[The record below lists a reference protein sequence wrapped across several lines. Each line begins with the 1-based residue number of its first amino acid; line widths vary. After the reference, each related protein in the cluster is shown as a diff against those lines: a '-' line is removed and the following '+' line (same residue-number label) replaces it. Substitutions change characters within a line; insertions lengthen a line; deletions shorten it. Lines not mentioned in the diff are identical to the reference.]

1 MAANPYDVYRRTA
14 VTTASPAHLQLML
27 YDGCI
32 RFARQA
38 SQHLAEG
45 AYEDAAYWT
54 GRSQDIL
61 AEWLSNLD
69 ERGGELTKNLARLY
83 EYFYHRLAMGLA
95 RRETAAFDE
104 VIERL
109 GELRE
114 AWAQLAGGTV
124 ASGGAAAPGDVAAAA
139 AAVADQRQAPAAAGR
154 V

>member
-1 MAANPYDVYRRTA
+1 MAPNPYDTYRRTA

-38 SQHLAEG
+38 QQQLSAG
-45 AYEDAAYWT
+45 AFEDAAYWT

-69 ERGGELTKNLARLY
+69 PRGGEMSQNLARLY

-95 RRETAAFDE
+95 RREIEAFNE

-114 AWAQLAGGTV
+114 AWVQIAGGT
-124 ASGGAAAPGDVAAAA
+124 AALAGAATAEAAA
-139 AAVADQRQAPAAAGR
+139 ADQRQVPLAAGAER

>member
-1 MAANPYDVYRRTA
+1 MVANPYDAYRRTA

-38 SQHLAEG
+38 SQQLAAG
-45 AYEDAAYWT
+45 KYADAAYWT

-61 AEWLSNLD
+61 AEWMANLD
-69 ERGGELTKNLARLY
+69 PRGGELTQNLARLY
-83 EYFYHRLAMGLA
+83 EYFYHRLAVGLA
-95 RRETAAFDE
+95 RKETAAFDE

-114 AWAQLAGGTV
+114 AWVQIAGGT
-124 ASGGAAAPGDVAAAA
+124 AALAE
-139 AAVADQRQAPAAAGR
+139 AAVADQGQVSAAAGAETA
-154 V
+154 